1 MNNTL
6 KLLPNHFK
14 KIGWSIFIPS
24 LLLGIISLTNVFS
37 FPEVS
42 LPVFYNSGFPL
53 SNEDSGLFKSTEVA
67 VFPNLFGI
75 LIIIGGL
82 LLGCSKEKIEDEY
95 ISSLRLRSVFW
106 SLIVTYS
113 TVLILFL
120 TVFGMAFFTVM
131 IIIIFLPLVLYIF
144 RFNYLLLKK

>member
-1 MNNTL
+1 MNKTL
-6 KLLPNHFK
+6 KLFPNRFK
-14 KIGWSIFIPS
+14 KMGWFIFIPS
-24 LLLGIISLTNVFS
+24 LLLGIVSLTNIFS

-53 SNEDSGLFKSTEVA
+53 SNEDSGLLKTTEISL
-67 VFPNLFGI
+67 FPNLFGI
-75 LIIIGGL
+75 LIIIGGIL
-82 LLGCSKEKIEDEY
+82 IGFSKEKIEDEY
-95 ISSLRLRSVFW
+95 ISSLRLQSVFW

-113 TVLILFL
+113 IVLILFL